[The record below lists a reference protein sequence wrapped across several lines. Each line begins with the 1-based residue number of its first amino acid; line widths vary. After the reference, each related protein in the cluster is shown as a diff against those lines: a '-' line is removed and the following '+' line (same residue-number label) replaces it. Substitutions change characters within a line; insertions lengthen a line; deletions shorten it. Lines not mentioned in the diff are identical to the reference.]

1 MALTPSVV
9 DQIAAWCATSDEI
22 TDIRSKARSE
32 YFGYDEPGEVRYMEG
47 ASVVS
52 QRKIYN
58 DLATIDCKEIIE
70 P

>member
-1 MALTPSVV
+1 VVGIIVAKVEGVSIEGIGFAIAINDVQLVLTPL
-9 DQIAAWCATSDEI
+9 
-22 TDIRSKARSE
+22 KN
-32 YFGYDEPGEVRYMEG
+32 GMERRQP